1 MHLRSFINPFTS
13 IVSRFCRPHLT
24 RVTIGAGALVI
35 VDLVDITLPLIMKG
49 AFDALGDYDRF
60 IWFALGYSSLLV
72 LQAALRLTY
81 RTLFPLAQCAFAH
94 SLRTGLA
101 RSMISSKDDGAID
114 KKAGEAVTL
123 MTSDAEQAAC
133 VLNDGVVIGMDATLY
148 LLLVPSVMI
157 WISPL
162 AALFALTPLI
172 AVPIIARRGER
183 AITVATERVQQ
194 ALTALSSFIDEKL
207 RNHETIILFSLRDKL
222 TNLLEKLSTQQ
233 RQRVIEST
241 YADTNLSGAIQLC
254 GALAMTIL
262 VILGT
267 LFIHQG
273 ALSIGGF
280 VALYQY
286 LQMLFWP
293 LIALGLYI
301 SVTQKARVASGRIET
316 VLELGSS
323 EPESNICR
331 PIIGVP
337 VITLSAVSVIVPE
350 RKEAILNTINLT
362 IGPRERIAI
371 VGPTGSGK
379 TTLLEAIAGIRPY
392 NGNISFS
399 EGTSWFTAEE
409 SVTLC
414 PQIPRLFCDN
424 IERNLLFW
432 NRGSPKRSAMNELLD
447 KLFTAEEKCNE
458 NNNTFLTRMV
468 DARSGLSGGQRQRL
482 TLARTLLSTSP
493 VVLLD
498 NPFSALDP
506 AREAQT
512 ISQLDKWIGDRTLI
526 VVTNRLAPLA
536 LVTRIIVLVDGKIV
550 QDGSSKDLTNDGTG
564 WFARFFHQQLL
575 NSSSSKQVGHE

>member
-13 IVSRFCRPHLT
+13 IVSRLCRPHLN

-49 AFDALGDYDRF
+49 AFDAIGDYDKF
-60 IWFALGYSSLLV
+60 IWFALGYSCLLV

-101 RSMISSKDDGAID
+101 RSMISSKYDGAIN

-133 VLNDGVVIGMDATLY
+133 VLNDGVVIGIDATLY
-148 LLLVPSVMI
+148 LLLVPPVMI

-162 AALFALTPLI
+162 AALFALIPLI
-172 AVPIIARRGER
+172 AVPLIAQRGER

-262 VILGT
+262 IILGT
-267 LFIHQG
+267 ILIHQE

-301 SVTQKARVASGRIET
+301 SITQKARVASGRMES
-316 VLELGSS
+316 VLELGSI
-323 EPESNICR
+323 ESGSNMSNSFTS
-331 PIIGVP
+331 VP
-337 VITLSAVSVIVPE
+337 VVTLSEISVIVPE
-350 RKEAILNTINLT
+350 RKEAILDTINLT

-392 NGNISFS
+392 DGKIAFS
-399 EGTSWFTAEE
+399 DGTSSFTSEE

-414 PQIPRLFCDN
+414 PQTPRLFSDN

-432 NRGSPKRSAMNELLD
+432 NRGSPERSAMNELLD
-447 KLFTAEEKCNE
+447 ELFTAEERFNE
-458 NNNTFLTRMV
+458 NDSTFLARIV

-482 TLARTLLSTSP
+482 TLTRTLLSTPP

-512 ISQLDKWIGDRTLI
+512 ISQLDKWVGDRTLI

-536 LVTRIIVLVDGKIV
+536 LVTRILVLVNGKIV
-550 QDGSSKDLTNDGTG
+550 QDGSIEDLKNDGTG